1 MIVCSKPHRCAR
13 RDSRRAADTGT
24 DGEEANALVCKTSIR
39 GFDPRSVLHK
49 INGFKLDFRNAL
61 TPLNTTLT
69 SLAK

>member
-1 MIVCSKPHRCAR
+1 
-13 RDSRRAADTGT
+13 
-24 DGEEANALVCKTSIR
+24 
-39 GFDPRSVLHK
+39 VLHK